1 MNKKEQNVVRNM
13 QAMKTHEQHLC
24 DCNNTNRYDLG
35 EQLLA
40 KTKAKLDFTTSAHL
54 FVEFRN
60 KYLEGNSNIIEL
72 VLETKVHK
80 TFGSFHW

>member
-1 MNKKEQNVVRNM
+1 MNSIYVTVTTQ
-13 QAMKTHEQHLC
+13 
-24 DCNNTNRYDLG
+24 NRYDLG
-35 EQLLA
+35 EQQLA

-80 TFGSFHW
+80 TFGFVSLIKVEWP